1 MKEKKKMKKNEKS
14 NGHMKRTYNNQHR
27 PYGTHWHDMKK
38 KIYNL
43 YMRMKKY

>member
-1 MKEKKKMKKNEKS
+1 MREKVEKNEKS
-14 NGHMKRTYNNQHR
+14 NGHMKRTHNNQHR

-38 KIYNL
+38 NMKNNL